1 MMKKTLFGFLM
12 FAVTL
17 MMFSCKNSS
26 SPSAVAE
33 NFAKAMIR
41 QDFVTAKQYVLSQ
54 NAAMFDQMSSMAKE
68 MPMPDSIKNIIDK
81 ATVKASNEKIT
92 DSTATVDITF
102 TLPQAIDGKKEDKQT
117 VNLKKEK
124 GAWKVDLGMP
134 DMMPEDNMQ
143 SSQTP
148 ADSALAPLPTKP
160 DSAEK

>member
-1 MMKKTLFGFLM
+1 MKKIIVG
-12 FAVTL
+12 FAVFAFV
-17 MMFSCKNSS
+17 MGIVSCKNSA
-26 SPSAVAE
+26 SPSVVAE

-41 QDFVTAKQYVLSQ
+41 QDFAAAKQYVLSQ
-54 NAAMFDQMSSMAKE
+54 NATMFDQMSSIAKE

-124 GAWKVDLGMP
+124 GVWKVDLGMP
-134 DMMPEDNMQ
+134 DMMPGDNMP
-143 SSQTP
+143 SSQAP
-148 ADSALAPLPTKP
+148 ADSTLEPLPTKP

>member
-1 MMKKTLFGFLM
+1 MKKIISGFFLFAIALT
-12 FAVTL
+12 V
-17 MMFSCKNSS
+17 FSCKNGV
-26 SPSAVAE
+26 SPSSVAE
-33 NFAKAMIR
+33 QFAKAMIT
-41 QDFVTAKQYVLSQ
+41 QDFATAKKYVLSQ
-54 NAAMFDQMSSMAKE
+54 NAAMFDQMSAMAKE

-81 ATVKASNEKIT
+81 ATVKASNEKIS

-124 GAWKVDLGMP
+124 GEWKVDLGMP
-134 DMMPEDNMQ
+134 DTMPEDNMQ

-148 ADSALAPLPTKP
+148 TDSALAPLPTKP